1 MSKQV
6 LVVRLPD
13 KTDTD
18 CQKMR
23 NYIVGSL
30 QLGVLVVN
38 QGVTYRVE
46 ELPDLG
52 GVMVFGG
59 SAEEDK
65 TDSWTTFHLPPVL
78 EAVPESDTEQEP
90 DIGAEKRAVRD
101 RLQRYR
107 DANGLGCL
115 EAVAKKT
122 RSKGRINASTL
133 RDLLVGAATLPVTD
147 WRKIDAA
154 LTALGWE
161 AEDGQD
167 P

>member
-13 KTDTD
+13 KAETD

-23 NYIVGSL
+23 DYIVGSL

-52 GVMVFGG
+52 GVVVFDG
-59 SAEEDK
+59 SAEEGK
-65 TDSWTTFHLPPVL
+65 TESWTTFHLLPDQENAPKT
-78 EAVPESDTEQEP
+78 DTLQEP
-90 DIGAEKRAVRD
+90 DFGTEKRAIRD

-107 DANGLGCL
+107 DSNGLGCL
-115 EAVAKKT
+115 EAVSKKT
-122 RSKGRINASTL
+122 RSKGRINAGVL
-133 RDLLVGAATLPVTD
+133 RDLLVGATTLTITD

-161 AEDGQD
+161 VEDGQD